1 MFYFEILEPSMLL
14 SGCAFDI
21 SIVATKNAKKFVDD
35 SVSNLPMVRPSP
47 PSVLPPYQNWGW
59 TWTDL

>member
-1 MFYFEILEPSMLL
+1 MFLC
-14 SGCAFDI
+14 GCAFDN
-21 SIVATKNAKKFVDD
+21 SIVATKNAKKIVVH
-35 SVSNLPMVRPSP
+35 SVSYLPMVRPSP